1 MMRLMPPSLPMLRR
15 ALGQKQLRLLPAVVV
30 LGLLSAALEGFGI
43 GLIIPLL
50 NIIMGQGQ
58 TGMAGFSAVFQH
70 VGASLSERD
79 RLIVISVAIL
89 GSIVL
94 KNLFAYANTLLTTFI
109 YGKASHSIRSALSEQ
124 LLRVGYPFFLQ
135 QSPGRLLNIISN
147 ESWRASDAIQITLG
161 AIVNASAAIILL
173 TFLLLLSWQMTLLV
187 TLGLALVQVAHA
199 MLSAN
204 LKAPSRSVA
213 SRNSQLASQM
223 LHLVHAG
230 RLIRIFGQ
238 EQREKA
244 AFDQASDAVR
254 RAAFVLLT
262 RQGALPPLTEILH
275 AMLFLAVVI
284 GAWFANV
291 SFPLIVAFVILL
303 YRLQPYM
310 RSLQMA
316 WSQLQGLSGSLEEV
330 TWMLD
335 PSGKPQPPQGDAA
348 FPGLSQGI
356 KFEDVTFTYSGPDT
370 GEEQRAVV
378 LHAAS
383 FDLRS
388 GRSTALIGRSG
399 AGKTTIVNLLCRFVE
414 PDSGRILVDG
424 LPLDRIDPSQWRKHI
439 ALASQELEL
448 VDGTI
453 FDNIIYGQDSASADD
468 AERAAKLA
476 EAHGFIE
483 QLPQGYRTVVGY
495 RGVNLSA
502 GQRQRIAL
510 ARALVRDPDIL
521 ILDEATNAVDGLSEA
536 AIVETLKSRAGRR
549 TTIVISHHRSTIS
562 FCDDVVILSH
572 GRVKKQAPF
581 AALATL
587 SMDELYQHEALEG

>member
-1 MMRLMPPSLPMLRR
+1 MRLTSLPMLRR
-15 ALGQKQLRLLPAVVV
+15 ALGRKQLRLLPAVVV

-79 RLIVISVAIL
+79 RLIAISVAIL

-109 YGKASHSIRSALSEQ
+109 YGKASHSIRGALSEQ

-147 ESWRASDAIQITLG
+147 ESWRASDAIQIMLG

-356 KFEDVTFTYSGPDT
+356 KFEDVTFTYSGS
-370 GEEQRAVV
+370 EQRAVV

-424 LPLDRIDPSQWRKHI
+424 SPLDRIDPSQWRKHI

-453 FDNIIYGQDSASADD
+453 FENIVYGQDAASADD

>member
-70 VGASLSERD
+70 VGSSLSERD

-262 RQGALPPLTEILH
+262 RQGALPPLTEVLH

-335 PSGKPQPPQGDAA
+335 PSGKPEPPQGDAA

-356 KFEDVTFTYSGPDT
+356 KFEDVTFTYSGS
-370 GEEQRAVV
+370 EQRAVV
-378 LHAAS
+378 LHAAN
-383 FDLRS
+383 FDIRS

-424 LPLDRIDPSQWRKHI
+424 SPLDRIDPSQWRKHI

-453 FDNIIYGQDSASADD
+453 FDNIIYGQDAASADD

>member
-1 MMRLMPPSLPMLRR
+1 MRLVPPSLPMLRR
-15 ALGQKQLRLLPAVVV
+15 ALGRKQLRLLPAVVM
-30 LGLLSAALEGFGI
+30 LGLASAALEGFGI

-50 NIIMGQGQ
+50 GIIMGQEDQ

-70 VGASLSERD
+70 FGSDLSDRD
-79 RLIVISVAIL
+79 RLIVISAAIL

-94 KNLFAYANTLLTTFI
+94 KNVFAFANTLLTTFI

-147 ESWRASDAIQITLG
+147 ESWRASDAIQIMLT
-161 AIVNASAAIILL
+161 AIVSASAAIILL
-173 TFLLLLSWQMTLLV
+173 AFLLLLSWQMTLLV
-187 TLGLALVQVAHA
+187 TLGLVVVQIAHA
-199 MLSAN
+199 VLSAN

-213 SRNSQLASQM
+213 SRNSDLASQM

-238 EQREKA
+238 ESREKA
-244 AFDQASDAVR
+244 TFDQASDAVR

-262 RQGALPPLTEILH
+262 RQGALPPLTEVLH

-284 GAWFANV
+284 GAWFVGV

-310 RSLQMA
+310 RALQMA

-330 TWMLD
+330 VWMLD
-335 PSGKPQPPQGDAA
+335 PTDKPEPPRGHRPFQGLA
-348 FPGLSQGI
+348 QGI
-356 KFEDVTFTYSGPDT
+356 KFDDVTFTYSGKD
-370 GEEQRAVV
+370 QRAVV
-378 LHAAS
+378 LHSAA
-383 FDLRS
+383 FEIRS

-414 PDSGRILVDG
+414 PDAGRILVDG
-424 LPLDRIDPSQWRKHI
+424 SPLDQIDPSHWRRHI
-439 ALASQELEL
+439 ALASQDLEL

-453 FDNIIYGQDSASADD
+453 FENIIYGQDAASAGD
-468 AERAAKLA
+468 AQRAAKLA
-476 EAHGFIE
+476 EANEFIE
-483 QLPQGYRTVVGY
+483 HLPQGYQTVVGY

-549 TTIVISHHRSTIS
+549 TTIVISHHHSTIS
-562 FCDDVVILSH
+562 FCDDVVILSG

-587 SMDELYQHEALEG
+587 SMDELYQHDSMD

>member
-1 MMRLMPPSLPMLRR
+1 MRLMPPSLPMLRR
-15 ALGQKQLRLLPAVVV
+15 ALGRKQLRLLPAVVV

-70 VGASLSERD
+70 VGSSLSERD

-173 TFLLLLSWQMTLLV
+173 AFLLLLSWQMTLLV

-199 MLSAN
+199 VLSAN

-262 RQGALPPLTEILH
+262 RQGALPPLTEVLH

-316 WSQLQGLSGSLEEV
+316 WTQLQGLSGSLEEV

-335 PSGKPQPPQGDAA
+335 PSDKPAPPQGSAA

-356 KFEDVTFTYSGPDT
+356 KFEDVTFTYSGS
-370 GEEQRAVV
+370 EQRAVV

-424 LPLDRIDPSQWRKHI
+424 SPLDRIDPSQWRKHI

-453 FDNIIYGQDSASADD
+453 FDNIIYGQDAASADD

>member
-50 NIIMGQGQ
+50 NIIMGQQGQ

-70 VGASLSERD
+70 VGSSLSERD

-94 KNLFAYANTLLTTFI
+94 KNLFAFANTLLTTFI
-109 YGKASHSIRSALSEQ
+109 YGKASHSIRSALSER

-173 TFLLLLSWQMTLLV
+173 AFLLLLSWQMTLLV

-199 MLSAN
+199 VLSAN

-262 RQGALPPLTEILH
+262 RQGALPPLTEVLH

-335 PSGKPQPPQGDAA
+335 PSDKPAPPQGSAA

-356 KFEDVTFTYSGPDT
+356 KFEDVTFTYSGS
-370 GEEQRAVV
+370 EQRAVV

-383 FDLRS
+383 FDIRS

-424 LPLDRIDPSQWRKHI
+424 SPLDRIDPGQWRKHI

-453 FDNIIYGQDSASADD
+453 FDNIIYGQDAASADD

-483 QLPQGYRTVVGY
+483 QLPQGYWTVVGY

>member
-1 MMRLMPPSLPMLRR
+1 MRLMPPSLPMLRR

-213 SRNSQLASQM
+213 SRNSQLA
-223 LHLVHAG
+223 
-230 RLIRIFGQ
+230 
-238 EQREKA
+238 
-244 AFDQASDAVR
+244 
-254 RAAFVLLT
+254 
-262 RQGALPPLTEILH
+262 
-275 AMLFLAVVI
+275 
-284 GAWFANV
+284 
-291 SFPLIVAFVILL
+291 
-303 YRLQPYM
+303 
-310 RSLQMA
+310 
-316 WSQLQGLSGSLEEV
+316 
-330 TWMLD
+330 
-335 PSGKPQPPQGDAA
+335 
-348 FPGLSQGI
+348 
-356 KFEDVTFTYSGPDT
+356 
-370 GEEQRAVV
+370 
-378 LHAAS
+378 
-383 FDLRS
+383 
-388 GRSTALIGRSG
+388 
-399 AGKTTIVNLLCRFVE
+399 
-414 PDSGRILVDG
+414 
-424 LPLDRIDPSQWRKHI
+424 
-439 ALASQELEL
+439 
-448 VDGTI
+448 
-453 FDNIIYGQDSASADD
+453 
-468 AERAAKLA
+468 
-476 EAHGFIE
+476 
-483 QLPQGYRTVVGY
+483 
-495 RGVNLSA
+495 
-502 GQRQRIAL
+502 
-510 ARALVRDPDIL
+510 
-521 ILDEATNAVDGLSEA
+521 
-536 AIVETLKSRAGRR
+536 
-549 TTIVISHHRSTIS
+549 
-562 FCDDVVILSH
+562 
-572 GRVKKQAPF
+572 
-581 AALATL
+581 
-587 SMDELYQHEALEG
+587 

>member
-1 MMRLMPPSLPMLRR
+1 MRLMPPSLPMLRR
-15 ALGQKQLRLLPAVVV
+15 ALGRKQLRLLPAVVV

-50 NIIMGQGQ
+50 NIIMGQQGQ

-70 VGASLSERD
+70 VGSSLSERD

-94 KNLFAYANTLLTTFI
+94 KNLFAFANTLLTTFI

-173 TFLLLLSWQMTLLV
+173 AFLLLLSWQMTLLV

-199 MLSAN
+199 VLSAN

-262 RQGALPPLTEILH
+262 RQGALPPLTEVLH

-284 GAWFANV
+284 GAWLANV

-335 PSGKPQPPQGDAA
+335 PSDKPQPPQGNSP

-356 KFEDVTFTYSGPDT
+356 KFEDVTFTYSGS
-370 GEEQRAVV
+370 EQRAVV

-388 GRSTALIGRSG
+388 GRSTALIGPSG

-424 LPLDRIDPSQWRKHI
+424 SPLDRIDPSQWRKHI

-453 FDNIIYGQDSASADD
+453 FDNIIYGQDAASADD

-510 ARALVRDPDIL
+510 ARALVRDPNIL

-536 AIVETLKSRAGRR
+536 AIVETLKSRACRR
-549 TTIVISHHRSTIS
+549 TTIVISHHRSTVS

-581 AALATL
+581 AALAAL

>member
-1 MMRLMPPSLPMLRR
+1 MRLMPPSLPMLRR
-15 ALGQKQLRLLPAVVV
+15 ALGRKQLRLLPAVVV

-50 NIIMGQGQ
+50 NIIMGQQGQ

-70 VGASLSERD
+70 VGSSLSERD

-94 KNLFAYANTLLTTFI
+94 KNLFAFANTLLTTFI
-109 YGKASHSIRSALSEQ
+109 YGKASHSIRSALSER

-147 ESWRASDAIQITLG
+147 ESWRASDAIQIMLG

-199 MLSAN
+199 VLSAN

-262 RQGALPPLTEILH
+262 RQGALPPLTEVLH

-335 PSGKPQPPQGDAA
+335 PSDKPAPPQGSAA

-356 KFEDVTFTYSGPDT
+356 KFEDVTFTYSGS
-370 GEEQRAVV
+370 EQRAVV

-383 FDLRS
+383 FDIRS

-424 LPLDRIDPSQWRKHI
+424 SPLDRIDPGQWRKHI

-453 FDNIIYGQDSASADD
+453 FENIVYGQDAASADD

-483 QLPQGYRTVVGY
+483 QLPQGYWTVVGY

>member
-1 MMRLMPPSLPMLRR
+1 MRLVPPSLPMLRR
-15 ALGQKQLRLLPAVVV
+15 ALGRKQLRLLPAVVV
-30 LGLLSAALEGFGI
+30 LGLVSAALEGVGI

-50 NIIMGQGQ
+50 GIIMGQGDQ

-70 VGASLSERD
+70 VGSSLSERD
-79 RLIVISVAIL
+79 RLIVISAAIL

-94 KNLFAYANTLLTTFI
+94 KNVFAFANTLLTTFI

-147 ESWRASDAIQITLG
+147 ESWRASDAIQIMLA
-161 AIVNASAAIILL
+161 AIVSASAAIILL
-173 TFLLLLSWQMTLLV
+173 VFLLLLSWQMTLLV
-187 TLGLALVQVAHA
+187 TLGLVLVQIAHA
-199 MLSAN
+199 VLSAN

-213 SRNSQLASQM
+213 SRNSDLASQM

-238 EQREKA
+238 ESREKA
-244 AFDQASDAVR
+244 VFDRASDGVR

-262 RQGALPPLTEILH
+262 RQGALPPLTEVLH

-284 GAWFANV
+284 GAWFVGV

-310 RSLQMA
+310 RALQMA

-330 TWMLD
+330 VWMLD
-335 PSGKPQPPQGDAA
+335 PSDKPEPPQGSGP
-348 FPGLSQGI
+348 FRGLGQGI
-356 KFEDVTFTYSGPDT
+356 KFDDVTFTYSGKDR
-370 GEEQRAVV
+370 RAVV
-378 LHAAS
+378 LHSAA
-383 FDLRS
+383 FEIRS

-414 PDSGRILVDG
+414 PDTGRILVDG
-424 LPLDRIDPSQWRKHI
+424 SPLDQIDPRQWRRHI
-439 ALASQELEL
+439 ALASQDLEL

-453 FDNIIYGQDSASADD
+453 FDNIIYGQDAASAGD
-468 AERAAKLA
+468 AERAARLA
-476 EAHGFIE
+476 EAHEFIE
-483 QLPQGYRTVVGY
+483 HLPQGYETIVGY

-549 TTIVISHHRSTIS
+549 TTIVISHHHSTIS
-562 FCDDVVILSH
+562 FCDDVVILSG

-581 AALATL
+581 AALASL
-587 SMDELYQHEALEG
+587 SMDELYQHEPLD